1 MRQFYPNRG
10 ATLNDAVLS
19 ADADRATARTLTPR
33 SRRPSEPTLRWLR
46 GGFGR
51 VGPAAFAALSSGR
64 ERFVMLEVFATEAA
78 AASWSDD
85 FQFMAGSIDAGDL

>member
-1 MRQFYPNRG
+1 
-10 ATLNDAVLS
+10 
-19 ADADRATARTLTPR
+19 
-33 SRRPSEPTLRWLR
+33 
-46 GGFGR
+46 
-51 VGPAAFAALSSGR
+51 LSSGR